1 AGDWRA
7 AGTAIVAMVTMIV
20 LVDQL
25 LWRPALAWAQRFKIE
40 EAGAVEV
47 PRSAVLD
54 LLRRSRVIALARRTV
69 RRRLQAL
76 RAGRESGWGE
86 ELGKGEWVR
95 RLGVGGFAV
104 GALLV
109 TAWGGVE
116 LVLLLRQVPA
126 REWAILAG
134 CLALTTVRTASALLL
149 GAAWTVPVGVWI
161 GLSPA
166 RTRLL
171 QPAIQIAASFPA
183 PMIFPLVTATLLVL
197 GVPFSWGCVV
207 LM

>member
-1 AGDWRA
+1 WNSMMSMAGGWFFLTVTEAFTLGDRDFRLPGIGAYMAAAVDAGDSRA
-7 AGTAIVAMVTMIV
+7 VGAAIVAMIVMIV

-86 ELGKGEWVR
+86 ELGTGEWVR

-134 CLALTTVRTASALLL
+134 CLALTT
-149 GAAWTVPVGVWI
+149 
-161 GLSPA
+161 
-166 RTRLL
+166 
-171 QPAIQIAASFPA
+171 
-183 PMIFPLVTATLLVL
+183 
-197 GVPFSWGCVV
+197 
-207 LM
+207 